1 VYEKAQAPGSRTVEI
16 LRKKNLNEQPW
27 FISYKRTKTEKKR
40 KSRTGMQI
48 ILQHVYI
55 FLKHQQHVDPGNHL
69 EKLVRKQSKSPFI
82 VKSLR
87 KPNLLLNPI

>member
-1 VYEKAQAPGSRTVEI
+1 
-16 LRKKNLNEQPW
+16 
-27 FISYKRTKTEKKR
+27 
-40 KSRTGMQI
+40 MQI